1 MVTGTTKLAG
11 VLGWPVSHS
20 KSPVL
25 HGHWLARYGIDGAY
39 LPLAVKPEML
49 EQALRA
55 LPVMGFRGANVT
67 VPHKEDACRLCD
79 TVDPQAKKIGAVNT
93 IRVEDDGSLFGWN
106 TDGVGFRRNLESNS
120 GWKGPEGPAAVLGA
134 GGASRAVLAALVE
147 AGVPDIRLVNRTVE
161 KAERV
166 AGDIGGPITPM
177 GFDSVARAMDGAA
190 LLVNTTSLGMK
201 GQPPLDISLKTL
213 PASAVVTDIVY
224 APLETPLLVMAKVR
238 GNPTVDGLGM
248 LLHQAAPGFAAWF
261 GREPEVDQELRDAVL
276 AA

>member
-1 MVTGTTKLAG
+1 MTTGTTKLAG

-20 KSPVL
+20 KSPAL

-39 LPLAVKPEML
+39 LPLAVKPEVL

-55 LPVMGFRGANVT
+55 LPVMGFRGVNIT
-67 VPHKEDACRLCD
+67 VPHKEEACRLCD

-93 IRVEDDGSLFGWN
+93 IRVEEDGSLFGWN
-106 TDGVGFRRNLESNS
+106 TDGIGFLRNLASNS
-120 GWKGPEGPAAVLGA
+120 GWKGPAGPAVVLGA

-147 AGVPDIRLVNRTVE
+147 TGVPEIRLVNRTVE

-166 AGDIGGPITPM
+166 AAEIGGPIQSM
-177 GFDSVARAMDGAA
+177 GFDSVEQAMDGAA
-190 LLVNTTSLGMK
+190 LLVNTTSLGMS
-201 GQPPLDISLKTL
+201 GQPPLDISLDTL

-224 APLETPLLVMAKVR
+224 SPLETPLLVMAEGR
-238 GNPTVDGLGM
+238 GNKTVDGLGM

-276 AA
+276 AG

>member
-20 KSPVL
+20 KSPLL

-55 LPVMGFRGANVT
+55 LPVMGFRGANIT
-67 VPHKEDACRLCD
+67 VPHKEEACRLCD
-79 TVDPQAKKIGAVNT
+79 TVEPQAKKIGAVNT

-106 TDGVGFRRNLESNS
+106 TDGIGFLRNLESGS
-120 GWKGPEGPAAVLGA
+120 DWKGPTGPAAVLGA

-147 AGVPDIRLVNRTVE
+147 AGVPEIRLVNRTVE
-161 KAERV
+161 KAQHV
-166 AGDIGGPITPM
+166 ANEIGGPIQPM
-177 GFDSVARAMDGAA
+177 GFDTVDTAMDGAA
-190 LLVNTTSLGMK
+190 LLVNTTSLGMQ
-201 GQPPLDISLKTL
+201 GQPPLDISLDTL
-213 PASAVVTDIVY
+213 PTSAVVTDIVY
-224 APLETPLLVMAKVR
+224 APLQTPLLVMAEKH
-238 GNPTVDGLGM
+238 GNKTVDGLGM

-276 AA
+276 AD